1 MTKKSSRK
9 LNGESANLNGI
20 NDVLHKAL
28 TSLHDDFFWYI
39 FLLLHTTVPFLFKTN
54 KIENKQIK
62 SQTYCFD
69 RILNTNLLFI
79 FL

>member
-28 TSLHDDFFWYI
+28 TSLYDDFFWYI
-39 FLLLHTTVPFLFKTN
+39 FLLLHTTVPCLFKTN
-54 KIENKQIK
+54 KIENQKIK

-69 RILNTNLLFI
+69 RILNTNLLYI